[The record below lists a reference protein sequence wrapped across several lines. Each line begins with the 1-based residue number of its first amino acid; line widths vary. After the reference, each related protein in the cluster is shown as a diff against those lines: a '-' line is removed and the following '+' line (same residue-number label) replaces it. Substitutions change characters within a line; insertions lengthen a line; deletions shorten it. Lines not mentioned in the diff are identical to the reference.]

1 MEHLMLRITSI
12 EWVCTIILY
21 LYYLYLYLYY
31 NHKIKH
37 LKEMLSKEVL
47 DLYVQVLETSII

>member
-1 MEHLMLRITSI
+1 MLRITSI